1 MKKCKQSLYKIFQ
14 QVEIEEK
21 PVLHVVI
28 VEHLAMQGS
37 IDFDHLNIGEF
48 INLFFPSVRFLCPVR
63 FSDVFRG

>member
-28 VEHLAMQGS
+28 VEHLAM
-37 IDFDHLNIGEF
+37 
-48 INLFFPSVRFLCPVR
+48 
-63 FSDVFRG
+63 